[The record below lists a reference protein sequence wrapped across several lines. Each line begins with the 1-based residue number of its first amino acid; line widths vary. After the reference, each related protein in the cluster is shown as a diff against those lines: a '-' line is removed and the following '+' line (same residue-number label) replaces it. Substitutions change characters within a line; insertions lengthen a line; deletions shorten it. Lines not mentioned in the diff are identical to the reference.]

1 MAKYKAGK
9 LPKKETATVVD
20 PSEVVEVVK
29 QTPRAVKSGAVGRSV
44 PKRQEST
51 GGYTPGFSGIKM
63 KQKQRQ
69 KGNFLRAGINQRE
82 KETSEARR
90 QSVEFTPKTQTTAE
104 QTMDLLLSPTQK
116 KQQDWAL
123 QEEPRQKLQA
133 EKKQVFPSV
142 RLGTERQG
150 TDQFLPQPTTQERID
165 SLLKAINPVE
175 PLFTAG
181 DSLVNMIG
189 SSARERLARQQ
200 EAENRKKEL
209 EAQMQQAKASGDT
222 KKYLELMQEYNEA
235 SMQAVNNRELLDLM
249 LSGWGNDSENDPSRN
264 MREEKARAQ
273 ENLMKGL
280 TPGEKAA
287 MGITV
292 QGLNMLGSALMAGVT
307 GIPLSVYNAVTQGGA
322 TGQEALD
329 QGVSGEKALPLAL
342 GSGGISYGVENIGGV
357 AGDWGKRLL
366 NKAAETSTGKALLS
380 NVPQKVVDF
389 LGTLSKNKVAQVVG
403 TGLEEGFE
411 NLTEYDL
418 QRMWQNLIL
427 DEDTPYDIRQAMS
440 EAASGVLFGSIM
452 AAGNAAGDTLRT
464 KTGDFL
470 EGRQW
475 RQGEWGT
482 LLENA
487 ARSSDPSVRQDAAD
501 ILSGLARGKS
511 PSSEELGSLARRV
524 RTAGT
529 DADVPLFEGVEPK
542 KTAAERLADQLAA
555 GAMKKSPRTE
565 QGPVIREGMTDT
577 ERFQALRDTQISVP
591 EAKPERLEGVD
602 LGELETAIKSQAR
615 QYIRPLAE
623 KLGVFK
629 NYQNDNV
636 DLEFSYTKG
645 GFDES
650 IHKQKDR
657 GGRYDDFAKMFSVFD
672 ELVQNAVPVE
682 FHGDKYAG
690 TKRADA
696 DLNRVAV
703 LVSAFQD
710 GDRIVP
716 VQFEIK
722 EKNKYTNKLYVSVT
736 LQDIKTEPGV
746 VGGAGQLLDPVTPP
760 TRVLNY
766 SISQLLEGVNPEDTD
781 FLKYVPD
788 GFLSWSQQAGKQRG
802 ILAEQEKLRKLRQE
816 SPVDTILNAGQGP
829 AAENPAVDAI
839 LGIQKNRS
847 LANRLADQLILN
859 NDESTRTKPAEE
871 AETKRR
877 LQVLEEAEQ
886 AMNPGPQDPGEGKSS
901 RLSDTETA
909 EVETLLNG
917 LEEPVGDFA
926 LTKEARQAQNQFYNA
941 LRKEMPLPADK
952 EGRAAVKKALE
963 GIVREISDTGTLSRE
978 TADQAFDTLY
988 DSLRILNTDR
998 YDQYKGVKKELR
1010 ESRLYLSDADRSNIP
1025 DFESFR
1031 KSNMGNF
1038 TVTKD
1043 PSAVSVDQKYQELSR
1058 SYPELFPDDITHPA
1072 DQIQRMSEVSK
1083 SINKQEVDVET
1094 YYGDEEPA
1102 FREYVRDQFDAALG
1116 TLAEKL
1122 ENRRNKYD
1130 PGTVPPEEAASQNG
1144 KDYAENEEFLGRV
1157 DRGLEDDPS
1166 LEDRL
1171 REAYREAAKYQAEAH
1186 RYDDLSKEEQ
1196 EWVDILKTGKVTA
1209 EQAAEALGDED
1220 SFERVM
1226 GTVEGQQKFEEA
1238 MKPIREYQAQ
1248 RLENLKK
1255 NAQLATANIDM
1266 WQDKKT
1272 GFQYQR
1278 ETMERNLRDIIPNK
1292 YEAERIIDYYFT
1304 PVHEHEAERKRFLK
1318 NYRNQVEQLDL
1329 SRDESRWVQMVGEGV
1344 KDIKDVPAGMDPVKI
1359 ARAVRTFKNKI
1370 YPELY
1375 DAVSD
1380 TLVRNGYA
1388 PPGRIQ
1394 DYFPHF
1400 SDPDDPLTSMLRAV
1414 GIDVNLKELPTS
1426 IAGKTETF
1434 EPGKRWFGNL
1444 LHREGKKTSYDALE
1458 GFERYI
1464 DSASQLIYHTEDI
1477 QKLRMLENVIR
1488 DRYDTSGSKKQL
1500 DTLTRENI
1508 ENDLYKDWDT
1518 DKLFGKDMSRLS
1530 HFITELRSYTNSLAG
1545 KKSIADRNLE
1555 HTAGRGIYS
1564 ISKALEGRVASNMV
1578 ALNPGTW
1585 ATNLIPLTQ
1594 GGAEISNRNLVKALN
1609 QTMKNYFTDD
1619 GFADRS
1625 TFLTNRESGRSVSR
1639 SKLQKVTDAMSSPM
1653 EAVDLFTANVLTRGR
1668 YLDNLNAGMSES
1680 KAMREA
1686 DKWAAGLMGD
1696 RSLGATPTIF
1706 EQKNPFAK
1714 LFTMFQLET
1723 NNQLSHLFK
1732 DLPQDAKQKGVKW
1745 TAKTILEM
1753 TIGSWI
1759 YNEIYEK
1766 LTGRR
1771 PAVDPIGIATDFA
1784 EDLKDENLSTS
1795 EAVGNLGDNLLENV
1809 PFTSA
1814 LNLVGIDVGGR
1825 YPVQAALP
1833 DFTKIGDA
1841 AAGWVNGTT
1850 APNAAMERIGKEL
1863 AKPGFYLL
1871 PPAGGG
1877 AAKKYVEGMD
1887 AVLNG
1892 GVYST
1897 NKKGGQELLYPV
1909 DNKNPLEI
1917 LQAVTFGRSATP
1929 GGQQYYRNFQ
1939 PVGPESQEQKNE
1951 AKMRSLPRLIDYSYG
1966 EDEDRVSGS
1975 VILSGKEQKAYQEK
1989 FLELLPDNMEDLSEE
2004 DQKAIYQYAEQTAR
2018 DSVLADR
2025 GIKEYE
2031 PASWVQ
2037 KAKEAVREGVSI
2049 EDYLKIR
2056 DEFKEIEPEKDE
2068 NGKATETAAN
2078 QKREYLRKDKNLT
2091 AEQKRAIDLLLI
2103 SGGDESK
2110 VSDYSNDNAYRRS
2123 QMDQTDQARYDAAA
2137 ELYGI
2142 DARRYETLARL
2153 AKEKKSGEETS
2164 LEKKQQVLRS
2174 LMERGMSRREAYG
2187 FYAVANAS
2195 NPGETDWSS
2204 NEAAC
2209 YAGLSDS
2216 GKTKY
2221 QAVSEYFTSLPPS
2234 DFAYIQDVLS
2244 SVSGTRN
2251 ASGKTVTG
2259 SKKKNQIAVLM
2270 ELGMSQEEAT
2280 IYYNL
2285 TN

>member
-44 PKRQEST
+44 TKRQEST
-51 GGYTPGFSGIKM
+51 GGYTPGFSGIKL

-142 RLGTERQG
+142 RLGTERQV

-165 SLLKAINPVE
+165 SLLKATNPVE

-181 DSLVNMIG
+181 DSLVNMTG
-189 SSARERLARQQ
+189 SSARERLTRQQ

-209 EAQMQQAKASGDT
+209 EAQMQQAKVSGDT
-222 KKYLELMQEYNEA
+222 QKYLELMQEYNRA

-280 TPGEKAA
+280 TPGEQAA
-287 MGITV
+287 MGIGV

-307 GIPLSVYNAVTQGGA
+307 GVPLSVYNAVTQGGA

-501 ILSGLARGKS
+501 IVKRMSKGKD
-511 PSSEELGSLARRV
+511 PSSANLGGLARRV
-524 RTAGT
+524 RATGEIEVPFVRSTYRNSEGIVPFTEREVQNLSSKKGKVNGT
-529 DADVPLFEGVEPK
+529 DSSFEDFIKDNSQKSEQGMRFYFGKVGPELAEDILYKTGLDLENYTVFINNSEIRHILNGHRNKSGRSGKREISISEDVLTKLPTVFDNPDRIELLGTTDYAGRQAIRMEKRINGIAIVITGVSNGRNALAVDSFWINKIKEGHPD
-542 KTAAERLADQLAA
+542 TANSA
-555 GAMKKSPRTE
+555 GKSAPDPTSETRTGEVLPRT
-565 QGPVIREGMTDT
+565 
-577 ERFQALRDTQISVP
+577 
-591 EAKPERLEGVD
+591 
-602 LGELETAIKSQAR
+602 
-615 QYIRPLAE
+615 
-623 KLGVFK
+623 
-629 NYQNDNV
+629 
-636 DLEFSYTKG
+636 
-645 GFDES
+645 
-650 IHKQKDR
+650 
-657 GGRYDDFAKMFSVFD
+657 
-672 ELVQNAVPVE
+672 
-682 FHGDKYAG
+682 
-690 TKRADA
+690 
-696 DLNRVAV
+696 
-703 LVSAFQD
+703 
-710 GDRIVP
+710 
-716 VQFEIK
+716 
-722 EKNKYTNKLYVSVT
+722 
-736 LQDIKTEPGV
+736 
-746 VGGAGQLLDPVTPP
+746 
-760 TRVLNY
+760 
-766 SISQLLEGVNPEDTD
+766 SISQTGENSNT
-781 FLKYVPD
+781 
-788 GFLSWSQQAGKQRG
+788 QN
-802 ILAEQEKLRKLRQE
+802 LAE
-816 SPVDTILNAGQGP
+816 SPIDTILNAGQGP

-839 LGIQKNRS
+839 LDVQKNRS
-847 LANRLADQLILN
+847 LADRLADQLILN

-886 AMNPGPQDPGEGKSS
+886 AMNPGPQDPGEEKSS
-901 RLSDTETA
+901 RLSDTEAA
-909 EVETLLNG
+909 EVESLLNG

-978 TADQAFDTLY
+978 TADQAFNTLY

-1094 YYGDEEPA
+1094 YYGDEEPT
-1102 FREYVRDQFDAALG
+1102 FREYVRDQFDAALE

-1122 ENRRNKYD
+1122 ENKRNKYD

-1304 PVHEHEAERKRFLK
+1304 PIHEHEAERKRFLK

-1375 DAVSD
+1375 DAVSN

-1488 DRYDTSGSKKQL
+1488 DRYDTSGGKKQL
-1500 DTLTRENI
+1500 DELTRENI

-1609 QTMKNYFTDD
+1609 QTMRNYFTDD

-1680 KAMREA
+1680 KAMQEA

-1771 PAVDPIGIATDFA
+1771 PAVDPIGIAADFA

-1809 PFTSA
+1809 PFASA
-1814 LNLVGIDVGGR
+1814 LNLVGVDVGGR

-1833 DFTKIGDA
+1833 DLTKIGDA

-1917 LQAVTFGRSATP
+1917 LQAVVSGRSATP
-1929 GGQQYYRNFQ
+1929 EGQQYYRNFQ
-1939 PVGPESQEQKNE
+1939 PVEPESQEQKNE

-1975 VILSGKEQKAYQEK
+1975 VMLSGKEQKAYQEK

-2025 GIKEYE
+2025 GIEGYE

-2056 DEFKEIEPEKDE
+2056 SEFKEIEPEKDE
-2068 NGKATETAAN
+2068 NGKTTETAAN

-2091 AEQKRAIDLLLI
+2091 AEQKQAIDLLLI

-2142 DARRYETLARL
+2142 DARRYEALARL

-2164 LEKKQQVLRS
+2164 LEKKQQVLQS
-2174 LMERGMSRREAYG
+2174 LMKRGMSRREAYG
-2187 FYAVANAS
+2187 FYAVANVS

-2221 QAVSEYFTSLPPS
+2221 QTVSEYFISLPPS

-2259 SKKKNQIAVLM
+2259 SKKKNQIAALM
-2270 ELGMSQEEAT
+2270 GLGMSQEEAT

>member
-44 PKRQEST
+44 TKRQEST
-51 GGYTPGFSGIKM
+51 GGYTPGFSGIKL

-82 KETSEARR
+82 KESSEARR

-142 RLGTERQG
+142 RIGTERQA

-209 EAQMQQAKASGDT
+209 EAQMQQAKVSGDT
-222 KKYLELMQEYNEA
+222 QKYLELMQEYNKT

-280 TPGEKAA
+280 TPGEQAA
-287 MGITV
+287 MGIGV

-307 GIPLSVYNAVTQGGA
+307 GVPLSVYNAVTQGGA

-329 QGVSGEKALPLAL
+329 QGVSGERALPLAL

-464 KTGDFL
+464 KAGDFL

-501 ILSGLARGKS
+501 IVKRMSKGKD
-511 PSSEELGSLARRV
+511 PSSANLGGLARRV
-524 RTAGT
+524 RATGEIEVPFVRSTYRNSEGIVPFTEREVQNLSSQKGKVNGT
-529 DADVPLFEGVEPK
+529 DSSFEDFIK
-542 KTAAERLADQLAA
+542 DNSQ
-555 GAMKKSPRTE
+555 KSE
-565 QGPVIREGMTDT
+565 QGM
-577 ERFQALRDTQISVP
+577 RFYFGKVGP
-591 EAKPERLEGVD
+591 E
-602 LGELETAIKSQAR
+602 
-615 QYIRPLAE
+615 LAE
-623 KLGVFK
+623 DILYKTGL
-629 NYQNDNV
+629 
-636 DLEFSYTKG
+636 DLENYTVFINNSEIRHILNGHRNKSG
-645 GFDES
+645 RSGKREIS
-650 IHKQKDR
+650 ISEDVLTKLPT
-657 GGRYDDFAKMFSVFD
+657 VFD
-672 ELVQNAVPVE
+672 NPDRIELL
-682 FHGDKYAG
+682 GTTDYAG
-690 TKRADA
+690 RQAIRMEKRINGIAIVITGVSNGRNA
-696 DLNRVAV
+696 LAV
-703 LVSAFQD
+703 DSFW
-710 GDRIVP
+710 INK
-716 VQFEIK
+716 IK
-722 EKNKYTNKLYVSVT
+722 EGHPDTANSAGKSAPDPTSETRTGEVLP
-736 LQDIKTEPGV
+736 KT
-746 VGGAGQLLDPVTPP
+746 
-760 TRVLNY
+760 
-766 SISQLLEGVNPEDTD
+766 SISQTGENSNT
-781 FLKYVPD
+781 
-788 GFLSWSQQAGKQRG
+788 QN
-802 ILAEQEKLRKLRQE
+802 LAE

-839 LGIQKNRS
+839 LDVQKNRS
-847 LANRLADQLILN
+847 LADRLADQLILN

-886 AMNPGPQDPGEGKSS
+886 AMNPGPQDPGEEKSS
-901 RLSDTETA
+901 RLSDTEAA

-1094 YYGDEEPA
+1094 YYGDEEPT
-1102 FREYVRDQFDAALG
+1102 FREYVRDQFDAALE

-1122 ENRRNKYD
+1122 ENKRNKYD

-1304 PVHEHEAERKRFLK
+1304 PIHEHEAERKRFLK

-1375 DAVSD
+1375 DAVSN

-1488 DRYDTSGSKKQL
+1488 DRYDTSGGKKQL
-1500 DTLTRENI
+1500 DELTRENI

-1609 QTMKNYFTDD
+1609 QTMRNYFTDD

-1639 SKLQKVTDAMSSPM
+1639 SKLQKVTDAVSSPM

-1680 KAMREA
+1680 KAMQEA

-1771 PAVDPIGIATDFA
+1771 PAVDPIGIAADFA

-1809 PFTSA
+1809 PFASA
-1814 LNLVGIDVGGR
+1814 LNLVGVDVGGR

-1833 DFTKIGDA
+1833 DLTKIGDA

-1917 LQAVTFGRSATP
+1917 LQAVAFGRSATP
-1929 GGQQYYRNFQ
+1929 EGQQYYRNFQ
-1939 PVGPESQEQKNE
+1939 PVEPESQEQKNE
-1951 AKMRSLPRLIDYSYG
+1951 AQMRSLARRIDYSYG

-1975 VILSGKEQKAYQEK
+1975 VMLSGKEQKAYQEK

-2025 GIKEYE
+2025 GIEEYE

-2068 NGKATETAAN
+2068 NGKTTETAAN

-2142 DARRYETLARL
+2142 DARRYEALARL

-2164 LEKKQQVLRS
+2164 LEKKQQVLQS
-2174 LMERGMSRREAYG
+2174 LMKRGMSRREAYG

-2221 QAVSEYFTSLPPS
+2221 QTVSEYFTSLPPS

-2259 SKKKNQIAVLM
+2259 SKKKNQIAALM
-2270 ELGMSQEEAT
+2270 GLGMSQEEAT

>member
-142 RLGTERQG
+142 RLGTERQA
-150 TDQFLPQPTTQERID
+150 TDQFLPQPTMQERID
-165 SLLKAINPVE
+165 SLLKATNPVE

-181 DSLVNMIG
+181 DSLVNMTG

-222 KKYLELMQEYNEA
+222 KKYLELMQEYNRA

-287 MGITV
+287 MGIGV

-307 GIPLSVYNAVTQGGA
+307 GVPLSVYNAVTQGGA

-470 EGRQW
+470 DGRQW

-501 ILSGLARGKS
+501 IVKRMSKGKD
-511 PSSEELGSLARRV
+511 PSSANLGGLARRV
-524 RTAGT
+524 RATGEIEVPFVRST
-529 DADVPLFEGVEPK
+529 YRNSEGIVPFTEREVQNLSSKKGKVNGADSSFEDFIK
-542 KTAAERLADQLAA
+542 DNSQ
-555 GAMKKSPRTE
+555 KSE
-565 QGPVIREGMTDT
+565 QGM
-577 ERFQALRDTQISVP
+577 RFYFGKVGP
-591 EAKPERLEGVD
+591 E
-602 LGELETAIKSQAR
+602 
-615 QYIRPLAE
+615 LAE
-623 KLGVFK
+623 DILYKTGL
-629 NYQNDNV
+629 
-636 DLEFSYTKG
+636 DLENYTVFINNSEIRHILNGHRNKSG
-645 GFDES
+645 RSGKREIS
-650 IHKQKDR
+650 ISEDVLTKLPT
-657 GGRYDDFAKMFSVFD
+657 VFD
-672 ELVQNAVPVE
+672 NPDRIELL
-682 FHGDKYAG
+682 GTTDYAG
-690 TKRADA
+690 RQAIRMEKRINGIAIVITGVSNGRNA
-696 DLNRVAV
+696 LAV
-703 LVSAFQD
+703 DSFW
-710 GDRIVP
+710 INK
-716 VQFEIK
+716 IK
-722 EKNKYTNKLYVSVT
+722 EGHPDTANSAGKSAPDPTSETRTGEVLPKTN
-736 LQDIKTEPGV
+736 
-746 VGGAGQLLDPVTPP
+746 
-760 TRVLNY
+760 
-766 SISQLLEGVNPEDTD
+766 ISQTGENSNT
-781 FLKYVPD
+781 
-788 GFLSWSQQAGKQRG
+788 QN
-802 ILAEQEKLRKLRQE
+802 LAE

-901 RLSDTETA
+901 RLSDTEAA

-1094 YYGDEEPA
+1094 YYGDEEPT
-1102 FREYVRDQFDAALG
+1102 FREYVRDQFDAALE

-1226 GTVEGQQKFEEA
+1226 DTVEGQQKFEEA

-1304 PVHEHEAERKRFLK
+1304 PIHEHEAERKRFLK

-1329 SRDESRWVQMVGEGV
+1329 SRDESRWVQLVGEGV

-1375 DAVSD
+1375 DAVSN

-1508 ENDLYKDWDT
+1508 ENDLYKDWGT

-1530 HFITELRSYTNSLAG
+1530 HFITELHSYTNSLAG

-1809 PFTSA
+1809 PFASA
-1814 LNLVGIDVGGR
+1814 LNLVGVDVGGR

-1917 LQAVTFGRSATP
+1917 LQAVAFGRSATP
-1929 GGQQYYRNFQ
+1929 EGQQYYRNFQ
-1939 PVGPESQEQKNE
+1939 PVEPESQEQKNE
-1951 AKMRSLPRLIDYSYG
+1951 AQMRSLPRLIDYSYG

-1975 VILSGKEQKAYQEK
+1975 VMLSGKEQKAYQEK

-2018 DSVLADR
+2018 DSVLTDR
-2025 GIKEYE
+2025 GIEGYE

-2068 NGKATETAAN
+2068 NGKTTETAAN

>member
-20 PSEVVEVVK
+20 PSKVVEVVK

-44 PKRQEST
+44 TKRQEST
-51 GGYTPGFSGIKM
+51 GGYTPGFSGIKL

-90 QSVEFTPKTQTTAE
+90 QSVEFTPKTQTKAE

-142 RLGTERQG
+142 RLGTERQA
-150 TDQFLPQPTTQERID
+150 TDQFLPQPTMQERID
-165 SLLKAINPVE
+165 SLLKATNPVE

-222 KKYLELMQEYNEA
+222 KKYLELMQEYNRA

-280 TPGEKAA
+280 TPGEQAA
-287 MGITV
+287 MGIGV

-307 GIPLSVYNAVTQGGA
+307 GVPLSVYNAVTQGGA

-329 QGVSGEKALPLAL
+329 QGVSGERALPLAL

-487 ARSSDPSVRQDAAD
+487 ARSSDPSVRQDAAG
-501 ILSGLARGKS
+501 IVKRMSKGKD
-511 PSSEELGSLARRV
+511 PSSANLGGLARRV
-524 RTAGT
+524 RATGEIEVPFVRSTYRNSEGIVPFTEREVQNLSSKKGKVNGT
-529 DADVPLFEGVEPK
+529 DSSFEDFIK
-542 KTAAERLADQLAA
+542 DNSQ
-555 GAMKKSPRTE
+555 KSE
-565 QGPVIREGMTDT
+565 QGM
-577 ERFQALRDTQISVP
+577 RFYFGKVGP
-591 EAKPERLEGVD
+591 E
-602 LGELETAIKSQAR
+602 
-615 QYIRPLAE
+615 LAE
-623 KLGVFK
+623 DILYKTGL
-629 NYQNDNV
+629 
-636 DLEFSYTKG
+636 DLENYTVFINNSEIRHILNGHRNKSG
-645 GFDES
+645 RSGKREIS
-650 IHKQKDR
+650 ISEDVLTKLPT
-657 GGRYDDFAKMFSVFD
+657 VFD
-672 ELVQNAVPVE
+672 NPDRIELL
-682 FHGDKYAG
+682 GTTDYAG
-690 TKRADA
+690 RQAIRMEKRINGIAIVITGVSNGRNA
-696 DLNRVAV
+696 LAV
-703 LVSAFQD
+703 DSFW
-710 GDRIVP
+710 INK
-716 VQFEIK
+716 IK
-722 EKNKYTNKLYVSVT
+722 EGHPDTANSAGKSAPDPTSETRTGEVLP
-736 LQDIKTEPGV
+736 KT
-746 VGGAGQLLDPVTPP
+746 
-760 TRVLNY
+760 
-766 SISQLLEGVNPEDTD
+766 SISQTGENSNT
-781 FLKYVPD
+781 
-788 GFLSWSQQAGKQRG
+788 QN
-802 ILAEQEKLRKLRQE
+802 LAE

-839 LGIQKNRS
+839 LDVQKNRS
-847 LANRLADQLILN
+847 LADRLADQLILN

-886 AMNPGPQDPGEGKSS
+886 AMNPGPQDPGEEKSS
-901 RLSDTETA
+901 RLSDTEAA

-917 LEEPVGDFA
+917 LEEPVGDFV

-1094 YYGDEEPA
+1094 YYGDEEPT
-1102 FREYVRDQFDAALG
+1102 FREYVRDQFDAALE

-1122 ENRRNKYD
+1122 ENKRNKYD

-1304 PVHEHEAERKRFLK
+1304 PIHEHEAERKRFLK

-1375 DAVSD
+1375 DAVSN

-1488 DRYDTSGSKKQL
+1488 DRYDTSGGKKQL
-1500 DTLTRENI
+1500 DELTRENI

-1609 QTMKNYFTDD
+1609 QTMRNYFTDD

-1639 SKLQKVTDAMSSPM
+1639 SKLQKVTDAVSSPM

-1753 TIGSWI
+1753 MIGSWI

-1771 PAVDPIGIATDFA
+1771 PAVDPIGIAADFA

-1809 PFTSA
+1809 PFASA
-1814 LNLVGIDVGGR
+1814 LNLVGVDVGGR

-1833 DFTKIGDA
+1833 DLTKIGDA

-1917 LQAVTFGRSATP
+1917 LQAVAFGRSATP
-1929 GGQQYYRNFQ
+1929 EGQQYYRNFQ
-1939 PVGPESQEQKNE
+1939 PVEPESQEQKNE

-1975 VILSGKEQKAYQEK
+1975 VTLSGKEQKAYQEK

-2025 GIKEYE
+2025 GIEEYE

-2068 NGKATETAAN
+2068 NGKTTETAAN

-2091 AEQKRAIDLLLI
+2091 AEQKQAIDLLLI

-2259 SKKKNQIAVLM
+2259 SKKKNQIAALM
-2270 ELGMSQEEAT
+2270 GLGMSQEEAT